1 MQSGKNKLLKSNLR
15 LITFFLYSL
24 PSIPLAAAQIAV
36 YIAVPAIYS
45 KIAAV
50 GIGITGLVIMISRV
64 IDMITDPI
72 LGTYLDR
79 MVEKIGWK
87 FWLLIGFPLIS
98 IGIFILFNPLDALEI
113 FSLLLGIIFV
123 TLGWTFFSIPWWGIG
138 IAISNS
144 NSNDRFKV
152 VSFRELLT
160 IPGVILGLFL
170 IHFSNISGEI
180 FLIISILFLSPL
192 FIKKIPIPN
201 ISNKKGTSY
210 FLNIKNLFKDN
221 SNFKYLCLSYFF
233 IGLSNG
239 VTSILF
245 ILFVEFIIGGSPQN
259 FLSIYFISAFI
270 GLPFV
275 YMLASKYN
283 KKRIW
288 TSFILLACIC
298 FLPVVFL
305 STNSTTLFMVIC
317 IISGF
322 CLSADL
328 IIPSSIQADIIYNEQ
343 QKNKNVLVGKIYS
356 VWSFI
361 QKLSLALSA
370 GVCLP
375 LLGYFGFNPS
385 EVNTQLLPL
394 SFAYGIIPIILRI
407 PAIICAENIILKDL

>member
-15 LITFFLYSL
+15 FVTFFLYSL

-98 IGIFILFNPLDALEI
+98 IGIFILFNPLDGLEI
-113 FSLLLGIIFV
+113 ISLLLGVIFV

-201 ISNKKGTSY
+201 ISNVKGTSY
-210 FLNIKNLFKDN
+210 FFNIKNLFKNN

-288 TSFILLACIC
+288 TSFIILACIC

-305 STNSTTLFMVIC
+305 SNNSTTLFMVIC

-328 IIPSSIQADIIYNEQ
+328 IIPSSIQADIIYKEQ

-407 PAIICAENIILKDL
+407 PAIIFAENITLKD

>member
-15 LITFFLYSL
+15 FITFFLYSL

-72 LGTYLDR
+72 LGTFLDR

-98 IGIFILFNPLDALEI
+98 IGIFILFNPLDGLEI

-201 ISNKKGTSY
+201 ISNVQGTSY
-210 FLNIKNLFKDN
+210 FLNIKNLFKNN

-259 FLSIYFISAFI
+259 FLSIYFISAFM

-288 TSFILLACIC
+288 TSFIILACIC

-305 STNSTTLFMVIC
+305 SNNSTTLFMVIC

-328 IIPSSIQADIIYNEQ
+328 IIPSSIQADIIYKEQ
-343 QKNKNVLVGKIYS
+343 QQNKNVLVGKIYS

-407 PAIICAENIILKDL
+407 PAIIFAENIILKD

>member
-15 LITFFLYSL
+15 FITFFLYSL

-72 LGTYLDR
+72 LGTFLDR

-98 IGIFILFNPLDALEI
+98 IGIFILFNPLDGLEI

-180 FLIISILFLSPL
+180 FFIISVLFLSPL

-210 FLNIKNLFKDN
+210 FLNIKNLLKDN

-259 FLSIYFISAFI
+259 FLSIYFISAFM

-305 STNSTTLFMVIC
+305 SNNSTTLFMVIC

-328 IIPSSIQADIIYNEQ
+328 IIPSSIQADIIYKEQ

-407 PAIICAENIILKDL
+407 PAIIFAENIILKD

>member
-15 LITFFLYSL
+15 FITFFLYSL

-98 IGIFILFNPLDALEI
+98 IGIFILFNPLDGLEI
-113 FSLLLGIIFV
+113 ISLLLGVIFV

-180 FLIISILFLSPL
+180 FFTISILFLSPL

-210 FLNIKNLFKDN
+210 FLNIKNLFKNN

-259 FLSIYFISAFI
+259 FLSIYFISAFM

-288 TSFILLACIC
+288 TSFIILACIC

-305 STNSTTLFMVIC
+305 SNNSTTLFMVIC

-328 IIPSSIQADIIYNEQ
+328 IIPSSIQADIIYKEQ
-343 QKNKNVLVGKIYS
+343 QQNKNVLVGKIYS

-407 PAIICAENIILKDL
+407 PAIIFAENIILKD

>member
-15 LITFFLYSL
+15 FITFFLYSL

-72 LGTYLDR
+72 LGTFLDR

-98 IGIFILFNPLDALEI
+98 IGIFILFNPLDGLEI
-113 FSLLLGIIFV
+113 ISLLLGVIFV

-288 TSFILLACIC
+288 TSFIILACIC

-305 STNSTTLFMVIC
+305 SNNSTTLFMVIC

-328 IIPSSIQADIIYNEQ
+328 IIPSSIQADIIYKEQ

-407 PAIICAENIILKDL
+407 PAIIFAENIILKD

>member
-1 MQSGKNKLLKSNLR
+1 MQLGKNKLLKSNLR

-45 KIAAV
+45 KITAV

-98 IGIFILFNPLDALEI
+98 IGIFILFNPLNSLEI
-113 FSLLLGIIFV
+113 ISLLLGVIFV

-201 ISNKKGTSY
+201 ISNVKGTSY
-210 FLNIKNLFKDN
+210 FLNIKNLFKNN

-259 FLSIYFISAFI
+259 FLSIYFISAFM

-275 YMLASKYN
+275 YILASKYN

-288 TSFILLACIC
+288 TLFIILACIC

-305 STNSTTLFMVIC
+305 SNDSTTLFMVIC

-328 IIPSSIQADIIYNEQ
+328 IIPSSIQADIIYKEQ
-343 QKNKNVLVGKIYS
+343 QQNNNVLVGKIYS

-394 SFAYGIIPIILRI
+394 SIAYGIMPIILRI
-407 PAIICAENIILKDL
+407 PAIIFAENITLKD

>member
-98 IGIFILFNPLDALEI
+98 IGIFILFNPLDGLEI
-113 FSLLLGIIFV
+113 ISLLLGVIFV

-192 FIKKIPIPN
+192 FIKEIPIPN
-201 ISNKKGTSY
+201 ISNVKETSY
-210 FLNIKNLFKDN
+210 FLNIKNLFKNN

-259 FLSIYFISAFI
+259 FLSIYFISAFM

-275 YMLASKYN
+275 YILASKYN

-288 TSFILLACIC
+288 TSFIILACIC

-305 STNSTTLFMVIC
+305 SNNSTTLFMVIC

-407 PAIICAENIILKDL
+407 PAIICAENIILKD

>member
-15 LITFFLYSL
+15 LFTYFLYSL

-98 IGIFILFNPLDALEI
+98 IGIFILFNPLDGLEI
-113 FSLLLGIIFV
+113 ISLLLGVIFV

-201 ISNKKGTSY
+201 ISNVKRTSY
-210 FLNIKNLFKDN
+210 FLSIKNLFKNN

-259 FLSIYFISAFI
+259 FLSIYFISAFT
-270 GLPFV
+270 GLPFI
-275 YMLASKYN
+275 YMLAGKYN

-288 TSFILLACIC
+288 ISFIILACIC

-305 STNSTTLFMVIC
+305 SNNSTTLFMVIC

-328 IIPSSIQADIIYNEQ
+328 IIPSSIQADIIYKEQ
-343 QKNKNVLVGKIYS
+343 QQNKNVLVGKIYS

-407 PAIICAENIILKDL
+407 PAIIFAENIILKD

>member
-15 LITFFLYSL
+15 FITFFLYSL

-98 IGIFILFNPLDALEI
+98 IGIFILFNPLDGLEI
-113 FSLLLGIIFV
+113 ISLLLGIIFV

-288 TSFILLACIC
+288 TSFIILACIC

-305 STNSTTLFMVIC
+305 SNNSTTLFMVIC

-328 IIPSSIQADIIYNEQ
+328 IIPSSIQADIIYKEQ

-407 PAIICAENIILKDL
+407 PAIIFAENIILKD

>member
-15 LITFFLYSL
+15 FITFFLYSL

-72 LGTYLDR
+72 LGTFLDR

-98 IGIFILFNPLDALEI
+98 IGIFILFNPLDGLEI
-113 FSLLLGIIFV
+113 ISLSSGIIFV

-245 ILFVEFIIGGSPQN
+245 ILFVEFIIGGSPRN

-288 TSFILLACIC
+288 TSFIILACIC

-305 STNSTTLFMVIC
+305 SNNSTTLFMVIC

-328 IIPSSIQADIIYNEQ
+328 IIPSSIQADIIYKEQ
-343 QKNKNVLVGKIYS
+343 QKNKNILVGKIYS

-385 EVNTQLLPL
+385 EVNTQLMPL

-407 PAIICAENIILKDL
+407 PAIICAENIILKD

>member
-1 MQSGKNKLLKSNLR
+1 MQWGKNKLLKSNLR
-15 LITFFLYSL
+15 FITFFLYSL

-45 KIAAV
+45 KITAV

-98 IGIFILFNPLDALEI
+98 IGIFILFNPLDGLEI
-113 FSLLLGIIFV
+113 ISLLLGVIFV

-180 FLIISILFLSPL
+180 FFIISVLFLSPL

-210 FLNIKNLFKDN
+210 FLNIKNLLKDN

-245 ILFVEFIIGGSPQN
+245 ILFVEFIIGGSPRN
-259 FLSIYFISAFI
+259 FLSIYFISAFM

-288 TSFILLACIC
+288 TSFIILACIC

-305 STNSTTLFMVIC
+305 SNNSTTLFMVIC

-328 IIPSSIQADIIYNEQ
+328 IIPSSIQTDIIYNEQ

-407 PAIICAENIILKDL
+407 PAIIFAENITLKD

>member
-1 MQSGKNKLLKSNLR
+1 MLSGKNKILKSKLR
-15 LITFFLYSL
+15 FITFFLYSL

-72 LGTYLDR
+72 LGTFLDR

-98 IGIFILFNPLDALEI
+98 IGIFILFNPLDGLEI
-113 FSLLLGIIFV
+113 FSLLLGVIFV

-160 IPGVILGLFL
+160 IPGVIFGLSL

-201 ISNKKGTSY
+201 ISNVKGTSY
-210 FLNIKNLFKDN
+210 FLNIKNLFKNN

-259 FLSIYFISAFI
+259 FLSIYFISAFM

-305 STNSTTLFMVIC
+305 STNSTALFMVIC

-407 PAIICAENIILKDL
+407 PAIICAENIIFKD

>member
-15 LITFFLYSL
+15 FVTFFLYSL

-98 IGIFILFNPLDALEI
+98 IGIFILFNPLDGLEI
-113 FSLLLGIIFV
+113 FSLLLGVIFV

-180 FLIISILFLSPL
+180 FLLISILFLSPL

-201 ISNKKGTSY
+201 ISNKKETSY
-210 FLNIKNLFKDN
+210 FFNIKNLFKNN

-288 TSFILLACIC
+288 TSFIILACIC

-305 STNSTTLFMVIC
+305 SNNSTTLFMVIC

-328 IIPSSIQADIIYNEQ
+328 IIPSSIQADIIYKEQ
-343 QKNKNVLVGKIYS
+343 QKNKSVLVGKIYS

-407 PAIICAENIILKDL
+407 PAIICAENIILKD

>member
-15 LITFFLYSL
+15 FITFFLYSL

-72 LGTYLDR
+72 LGTFLDR

-180 FLIISILFLSPL
+180 FFIISVLFLSPL

-210 FLNIKNLFKDN
+210 FLNIKNLLKDN

-259 FLSIYFISAFI
+259 FLSIYFISAFM

-288 TSFILLACIC
+288 TSFIILACIC

-305 STNSTTLFMVIC
+305 SNNSTTLFMVIC

-328 IIPSSIQADIIYNEQ
+328 IIPSSIQADIIYKEQ

-407 PAIICAENIILKDL
+407 PAIIFAENITLKD

>member
-1 MQSGKNKLLKSNLR
+1 MQSGKNKLLKSNLSFVA
-15 LITFFLYSL
+15 FFLYSL

-98 IGIFILFNPLDALEI
+98 IGVFILFNPLDSLEI
-113 FSLLLGIIFV
+113 ISLLLGIIFV

-192 FIKKIPIPN
+192 FIKEIPIPN

-259 FLSIYFISAFI
+259 YLSIYFISAFI

-288 TSFILLACIC
+288 TSFIILACIC

-305 STNSTTLFMVIC
+305 SNNSTTLFMVIC

-407 PAIICAENIILKDL
+407 PAIIFAENITLKD

>member
-15 LITFFLYSL
+15 FITFFLYSL

-72 LGTYLDR
+72 LGTFLDR

-98 IGIFILFNPLDALEI
+98 IGIFILFNPLDGLEI
-113 FSLLLGIIFV
+113 ISLLLGIIFV

-180 FLIISILFLSPL
+180 FLIISILFLSPV

-201 ISNKKGTSY
+201 ISNVKGTSY
-210 FLNIKNLFKDN
+210 FLSIKNLFKNN

-259 FLSIYFISAFI
+259 FLSIYFISAFM

-305 STNSTTLFMVIC
+305 SNNSTTLFMVIC

-407 PAIICAENIILKDL
+407 PAIIFAENITLKD

>member
-15 LITFFLYSL
+15 FITFFLYSL

-98 IGIFILFNPLDALEI
+98 IGIFILFNPLDGLEI
-113 FSLLLGIIFV
+113 ISLLLGVIFV

-160 IPGVILGLFL
+160 IPGVILGLFI
-170 IHFSNISGEI
+170 IHFSNISGEV

-192 FIKKIPIPN
+192 FIKEIPIPN
-201 ISNKKGTSY
+201 IPNVKETSY
-210 FLNIKNLFKDN
+210 FLNIKNLFKNN

-259 FLSIYFISAFI
+259 FLSIYFISAFM

-305 STNSTTLFMVIC
+305 SNNSTTLFMVIC

-328 IIPSSIQADIIYNEQ
+328 IIPSSIQADIIYKEQ

-407 PAIICAENIILKDL
+407 PAIIFAENIILKD

>member
-1 MQSGKNKLLKSNLR
+1 MQSVKNKLLKSNLR

-50 GIGITGLVIMISRV
+50 GIGITGLVIMVSRV

-79 MVEKIGWK
+79 LVEKIGWK

-98 IGIFILFNPLDALEI
+98 IGIFILFNPLNGLEI
-113 FSLLLGIIFV
+113 ISLLLGVIFV
-123 TLGWTFFSIPWWGIG
+123 TLGWTFFSITWWGIG

-180 FLIISILFLSPL
+180 FLVISILFLSPL

-210 FLNIKNLFKDN
+210 FLNIKNLFKNN

-288 TSFILLACIC
+288 TSFIILACIC

-305 STNSTTLFMVIC
+305 SNNSTTLFMVIC

-328 IIPSSIQADIIYNEQ
+328 IIPSSIQADIIYKEQ

-385 EVNTQLLPL
+385 EANTQLLPL

-407 PAIICAENIILKDL
+407 PAIICAENIILKD

>member
-15 LITFFLYSL
+15 FITFFLYSL

-98 IGIFILFNPLDALEI
+98 IGIFILFNPLDGLEI
-113 FSLLLGIIFV
+113 ISLLLGVIFV

-192 FIKKIPIPN
+192 FIKEIPIPN
-201 ISNKKGTSY
+201 ISNVKGTSY
-210 FLNIKNLFKDN
+210 FLNIKNLFKNN

-259 FLSIYFISAFI
+259 FLSIYFISAFM

-288 TSFILLACIC
+288 TSFIILACIC

-305 STNSTTLFMVIC
+305 SNNSTTLFMVIC

-328 IIPSSIQADIIYNEQ
+328 IIPSSIQADIIYKEQ
-343 QKNKNVLVGKIYS
+343 QQNKNVLVGKIYS

-407 PAIICAENIILKDL
+407 PAIIFAENIILKD

>member
-98 IGIFILFNPLDALEI
+98 IGIFILFNPLDSLEI

-201 ISNKKGTSY
+201 ISNRKGTSY

-407 PAIICAENIILKDL
+407 PAIIFAENIILKD

>member
-15 LITFFLYSL
+15 FITFFLYSL

-98 IGIFILFNPLDALEI
+98 IGIFILFNPLDGLEI
-113 FSLLLGIIFV
+113 ISLLLGVIFV

-288 TSFILLACIC
+288 TSFIILACIC

-305 STNSTTLFMVIC
+305 SNNSATLFMVIC

-328 IIPSSIQADIIYNEQ
+328 IIPSSIQADIIYKEQ

-407 PAIICAENIILKDL
+407 PAIIFAENIILKD

>member
-15 LITFFLYSL
+15 FITFFLYSL

-113 FSLLLGIIFV
+113 ISLLLGVIFV

-210 FLNIKNLFKDN
+210 FLNIKNLFKNN

-288 TSFILLACIC
+288 TSFIILACIC

-305 STNSTTLFMVIC
+305 SNNSTTLFMVIC

-328 IIPSSIQADIIYNEQ
+328 IIPSSIQADIIYKEQ
-343 QKNKNVLVGKIYS
+343 QQNKNVLVGKIYS

-407 PAIICAENIILKDL
+407 PAIICAENIILKD

>member
-15 LITFFLYSL
+15 FITFFLYSL

-98 IGIFILFNPLDALEI
+98 IGIFILFNPLDGLEI
-113 FSLLLGIIFV
+113 ISLLLGVIFV

-201 ISNKKGTSY
+201 ISNVKGTSY
-210 FLNIKNLFKDN
+210 FLNIKNLFKNN

-288 TSFILLACIC
+288 TSFIILACIC

-305 STNSTTLFMVIC
+305 SNNSTTLFMVIC

-328 IIPSSIQADIIYNEQ
+328 IIPSSIQADIIYKEQ
-343 QKNKNVLVGKIYS
+343 QQNKNVLVGKIYS

-407 PAIICAENIILKDL
+407 PAIIFAENIILKD

>member
-15 LITFFLYSL
+15 FITFLLYSL

-98 IGIFILFNPLDALEI
+98 IGIFILFNPLDSLEI
-113 FSLLLGIIFV
+113 TSLLLGVIFV

-201 ISNKKGTSY
+201 ISNVKGTSY
-210 FLNIKNLFKDN
+210 FLNIKNLFKNN

-288 TSFILLACIC
+288 TSFIILACIC

-305 STNSTTLFMVIC
+305 SNNSTTLFMVIC

-328 IIPSSIQADIIYNEQ
+328 IIPSSIQADIIYKEQ
-343 QKNKNVLVGKIYS
+343 QQNKNVLVGKIYS

-407 PAIICAENIILKDL
+407 PAIIFAENITLKD

>member
-98 IGIFILFNPLDALEI
+98 IGIFILFNPLDGLEI
-113 FSLLLGIIFV
+113 ISLLLGVIFV

-305 STNSTTLFMVIC
+305 SNNSTTLFMVIC

-328 IIPSSIQADIIYNEQ
+328 IIPSSIQADIIYKEQ
-343 QKNKNVLVGKIYS
+343 QQNKNVLVGKIYS

-407 PAIICAENIILKDL
+407 PAIIFAENIILKD

>member
-1 MQSGKNKLLKSNLR
+1 MQLGKNKLLKSNLR
-15 LITFFLYSL
+15 FITFFLYSL

-45 KIAAV
+45 KIASV
-50 GIGITGLVIMISRV
+50 GIGITGLVIIISRV

-98 IGIFILFNPLDALEI
+98 IGIFILFNPLDGLEI
-113 FSLLLGIIFV
+113 ISLLLGVIFV

-180 FLIISILFLSPL
+180 FFIISVLFLSPL
-192 FIKKIPIPN
+192 FIKEIPIPN
-201 ISNKKGTSY
+201 ISNAKGGSY
-210 FLNIKNLFKDN
+210 FLNIKNLFKNN

-245 ILFVEFIIGGSPQN
+245 ILFVEFIIGGSPQT

-288 TSFILLACIC
+288 TSFIILACIC

-305 STNSTTLFMVIC
+305 SNNSTTLFMVIC

-328 IIPSSIQADIIYNEQ
+328 IIPSSIQADIIYKEQ

-407 PAIICAENIILKDL
+407 PAIIFAENIILKD

>member
-15 LITFFLYSL
+15 FVTFFLYSL

-98 IGIFILFNPLDALEI
+98 IGIFVLFNPLDGLEI
-113 FSLLLGIIFV
+113 ISLLLGIIFV

-180 FLIISILFLSPL
+180 FFTISILFLSPF

-201 ISNKKGTSY
+201 ISNVKETSY
-210 FLNIKNLFKDN
+210 FLNIKNLFKNN

-288 TSFILLACIC
+288 TSFIILACIC

-305 STNSTTLFMVIC
+305 SNNSTTLFMVIC

-328 IIPSSIQADIIYNEQ
+328 IIPSSIQADIIYKEQ
-343 QKNKNVLVGKIYS
+343 QQNKNVLVGKIYS

-407 PAIICAENIILKDL
+407 PAIIFAENITLKD

>member
-15 LITFFLYSL
+15 FITFFLYSL

-98 IGIFILFNPLDALEI
+98 IGIFILFNPLDGLEI
-113 FSLLLGIIFV
+113 ISLLLGVIFV

-180 FLIISILFLSPL
+180 FLIIRMEFL
-192 FIKKIPIPN
+192 
-201 ISNKKGTSY
+201 
-210 FLNIKNLFKDN
+210 
-221 SNFKYLCLSYFF
+221 
-233 IGLSNG
+233 
-239 VTSILF
+239 
-245 ILFVEFIIGGSPQN
+245 
-259 FLSIYFISAFI
+259 
-270 GLPFV
+270 
-275 YMLASKYN
+275 
-283 KKRIW
+283 
-288 TSFILLACIC
+288 
-298 FLPVVFL
+298 
-305 STNSTTLFMVIC
+305 
-317 IISGF
+317 
-322 CLSADL
+322 
-328 IIPSSIQADIIYNEQ
+328 
-343 QKNKNVLVGKIYS
+343 
-356 VWSFI
+356 
-361 QKLSLALSA
+361 
-370 GVCLP
+370 
-375 LLGYFGFNPS
+375 
-385 EVNTQLLPL
+385 
-394 SFAYGIIPIILRI
+394 
-407 PAIICAENIILKDL
+407 LKE

>member
-15 LITFFLYSL
+15 FITFFLYSL

-98 IGIFILFNPLDALEI
+98 IGIFILFNPLDGLEI
-113 FSLLLGIIFV
+113 ISLLLGVIFV

-180 FLIISILFLSPL
+180 FFIISVLFLSPL

-201 ISNKKGTSY
+201 ISNKKETSY

-259 FLSIYFISAFI
+259 FLSIYFISAFM

-288 TSFILLACIC
+288 TSFIILACIC

-305 STNSTTLFMVIC
+305 SNNSTTLFMVIC

-328 IIPSSIQADIIYNEQ
+328 IIPSSIQADIIYKEQ

-407 PAIICAENIILKDL
+407 PAIIFAENIILKD

>member
-1 MQSGKNKLLKSNLR
+1 MQSGKNKLLKSNLKF
-15 LITFFLYSL
+15 ITFFLYSL

-98 IGIFILFNPLDALEI
+98 VGIYILLNPLDNFEI
-113 FSLLLGIIFV
+113 YSLLLGIIFV

-160 IPGVILGLFL
+160 IPGVILGLF
-170 IHFSNISGEI
+170 IMHYSNISGEI

-210 FLNIKNLFKDN
+210 FLNIKNLFKNN

-259 FLSIYFISAFI
+259 FLSIYFISAFM

-288 TSFILLACIC
+288 TSFIILACIC

-305 STNSTTLFMVIC
+305 SNNSTTLFMVIC

-407 PAIICAENIILKDL
+407 PAIIFAENIILKD

>member
-98 IGIFILFNPLDALEI
+98 IGIFILFNPLDGLEI
-113 FSLLLGIIFV
+113 FSLLLGVIFV

-201 ISNKKGTSY
+201 ISNVKGTSY
-210 FLNIKNLFKDN
+210 FLSIKNLFKNN

-305 STNSTTLFMVIC
+305 SNNSTTLFMVIC

-328 IIPSSIQADIIYNEQ
+328 IIPSSIQADIIYKEQ
-343 QKNKNVLVGKIYS
+343 QQNKNVLVGKIYS

-407 PAIICAENIILKDL
+407 PAIIFAENITLKD

>member
-15 LITFFLYSL
+15 FITFFLYSL

-98 IGIFILFNPLDALEI
+98 IGIFILFNPLDGLEI
-113 FSLLLGIIFV
+113 ISLLLGVIFV

-201 ISNKKGTSY
+201 ISNVKGTSY
-210 FLNIKNLFKDN
+210 FLNIKNLFKNN

-245 ILFVEFIIGGSPQN
+245 ILFVEFIIVGSPQN
-259 FLSIYFISAFI
+259 FLSIYFISAFM

-288 TSFILLACIC
+288 TSFIILACIC

-305 STNSTTLFMVIC
+305 SNNSTTLFMVIC

-328 IIPSSIQADIIYNEQ
+328 IIPSSIQADIIYKEQ

-407 PAIICAENIILKDL
+407 PAIIFAENIILKD

>member
-15 LITFFLYSL
+15 FITFFLYSL

-72 LGTYLDR
+72 LGTFLDR

-98 IGIFILFNPLDALEI
+98 IGIFILFNPLDGLEI
-113 FSLLLGIIFV
+113 ISLLLGIIFV

-152 VSFRELLT
+152 VSFREIMT
-160 IPGVILGLFL
+160 IPGVIFGLTL
-170 IHFSNISGEI
+170 VHFSNISGEI

-201 ISNKKGTSY
+201 ISNVKGTSY
-210 FLNIKNLFKDN
+210 FLNIKNLFKNN

-275 YMLASKYN
+275 YMLATKYN

-288 TSFILLACIC
+288 TSFIILACIC

-305 STNSTTLFMVIC
+305 SNNSTTLFIVIC

-328 IIPSSIQADIIYNEQ
+328 IIPSSIQADIIYKEQ
-343 QKNKNVLVGKIYS
+343 QQNKNVLVGKIYS

-385 EVNTQLLPL
+385 EANTQLLPL
-394 SFAYGIIPIILRI
+394 SFTYGIIPIILRI
-407 PAIICAENIILKDL
+407 PAIIFAENIILKD

>member
-15 LITFFLYSL
+15 FITFFLYSL

-98 IGIFILFNPLDALEI
+98 IGIFILFNPLDGLEI
-113 FSLLLGIIFV
+113 ISLLLGVIFV

-210 FLNIKNLFKDN
+210 FLNIKNLLKNN

-259 FLSIYFISAFI
+259 FLSIYFISAFM

-288 TSFILLACIC
+288 TSFIILACIC

-305 STNSTTLFMVIC
+305 SNNSTTLFMVIC

-328 IIPSSIQADIIYNEQ
+328 IIPSSIQADIIYKEQ
-343 QKNKNVLVGKIYS
+343 QQNKNVLVGKIYS

-407 PAIICAENIILKDL
+407 PAIICAENIILKD

>member
-113 FSLLLGIIFV
+113 FSLLLGVIFV

-210 FLNIKNLFKDN
+210 FLNIKNLFKNN

-305 STNSTTLFMVIC
+305 SNNSTTLFMVIC

-328 IIPSSIQADIIYNEQ
+328 IIPSSIQADIIYKEQ
-343 QKNKNVLVGKIYS
+343 QQNKNVLVGKIYS

-407 PAIICAENIILKDL
+407 PAIIFAENIILKD

>member
-98 IGIFILFNPLDALEI
+98 IGIFILFNPLDGLEI
-113 FSLLLGIIFV
+113 ISLLLGVIFV

-170 IHFSNISGEI
+170 IHFSNISGEV

-192 FIKKIPIPN
+192 FIKEIPIPN
-201 ISNKKGTSY
+201 ISNAKGASY
-210 FLNIKNLFKDN
+210 FLNIKNLFKNN

-328 IIPSSIQADIIYNEQ
+328 IIPSSIQADIIYKEQ
-343 QKNKNVLVGKIYS
+343 QQNKNVLVGKIYS

-407 PAIICAENIILKDL
+407 PAIIFAENIILKD

>member
-1 MQSGKNKLLKSNLR
+1 MQLGKNKLLKSNLR
-15 LITFFLYSL
+15 FITFFLYSL

-79 MVEKIGWK
+79 MVAKIGWK
-87 FWLLIGFPLIS
+87 IWLLIGFPLIS
-98 IGIFILFNPLDALEI
+98 IGIFILFNPLDGLEI
-113 FSLLLGIIFV
+113 ISLLLGVIFV

-180 FLIISILFLSPL
+180 FLIISILFLSPV

-201 ISNKKGTSY
+201 ISNVKGTSY
-210 FLNIKNLFKDN
+210 FLSIKNLFKNN

-245 ILFVEFIIGGSPQN
+245 ILFVEFIIGGLPQN

-288 TSFILLACIC
+288 TSFIILACIC

-305 STNSTTLFMVIC
+305 SNNSTTLFMVIC

-328 IIPSSIQADIIYNEQ
+328 IIPSSIQADIIYKEQ
-343 QKNKNVLVGKIYS
+343 QQNKNVLVGKIYS

-407 PAIICAENIILKDL
+407 PAIIFAENIILKD